1 LATEQHW
8 CGFLYLPTYPYYIVF
23 YVAASYSQFVIF
35 SQLVA
40 AFCLLLAD
48 QILGHKHIKPIIL

>member
-1 LATEQHW
+1 
-8 CGFLYLPTYPYYIVF
+8 
-23 YVAASYSQFVIF
+23 VAASYSQFVIF